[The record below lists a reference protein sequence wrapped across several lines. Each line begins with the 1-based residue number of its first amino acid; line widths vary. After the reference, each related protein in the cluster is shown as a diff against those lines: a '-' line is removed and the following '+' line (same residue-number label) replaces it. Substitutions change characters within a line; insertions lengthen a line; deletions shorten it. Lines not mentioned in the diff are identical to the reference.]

1 MSTTADLAN
10 PHALA
15 TIVEASAKRT
25 IVASQDI
32 LDERGV
38 KLWSRDQPVSETL
51 QQRLLERKLKQPLE
65 ACLRAA
71 DGVTAFELHQSVKAF
86 LESDHAIGR
95 AIQPWSKRLMEEVT
109 HVPVHSVPQLLLTAA
124 QASKPQVFEHAV
136 RGMALAGAMSAS
148 TGSDKYQMRLALL
161 GGLLHDLGEMYVDP
175 QYLDTKQ
182 PLDAAGYRHLAV
194 HPRVGAMLLSRLTD
208 YPPALIRAIGEHHER
223 GDGSGYP
230 GRLMGDSLSSL
241 GKLLAVVETTLGIAS
256 SSTKAPWTHTSF
268 ALRMIPGEYDNNW
281 IGFASAAARQSK
293 EDLDAITSQGT
304 ASGSTADQL
313 AAVNKRLDSAEQ
325 QASDI
330 ESAANSD
337 TVRRIS
343 TRAIHLLRRLRTG
356 WNAMGLWAMAEENA
370 PPEARFEWH
379 MACRELTYRLRFI
392 RRECLW
398 AENELNAEDGL
409 VLEMLWSCLEEP
421 LTA

>member
-1 MSTTADLAN
+1 MSTADLAN

-38 KLWSRDQPVSETL
+38 KLWSRDQPVSESL

-65 ACLRAA
+65 ACLRAS
-71 DGVTAFELHQSVKAF
+71 DGVTPFELHEALKAF
-86 LESDHAIGR
+86 FESDHAISR
-95 AIQPWSKRLMEEVT
+95 ALKPWSGTILDEVK
-109 HVPVHSVPQLLLTAA
+109 HVPLHSVPQLLLTAA

-148 TGSDKYQMRLALL
+148 TRADKYQLRLALL

-182 PLDAAGYRHLAV
+182 PLDAQGYRHLAV
-194 HPRVGAMLLSRLTD
+194 HPKVGAMLLTRLTD
-208 YPPALIRAIGEHHER
+208 YPAALTRAITEHHER

-230 GRLMGDSLSSL
+230 ARLMSDGLSPM
-241 GKLLAVVETTLGIAS
+241 GKLLSVMETTLGIAS
-256 SSTKAPWTHTSF
+256 YSKAPWTHASF
-268 ALRMIPGEYDNNW
+268 ALRMIPGEYDGAW
-281 IGFASAAARQSK
+281 ISFVAEAARQAQ
-293 EDLDAITSQGT
+293 EDLSVVTNNGAG
-304 ASGSTADQL
+304 GNGGNLGDQL
-313 AAVNKRLDSAEQ
+313 AAVNKRLDDAEQ

-330 ESAANSD
+330 HTAAASD
-337 TVRRIS
+337 TVKRIS
-343 TRAIHLLRRLRTG
+343 ERAVHLLRRLRTG
-356 WNAMGLWAMAEENA
+356 WNAMGMWAIADADA
-370 PPEARFEWH
+370 PVEARFEWT
-379 MACRELTYRLRFI
+379 MACRELAYRLRFI

-398 AENELNAEDGL
+398 AEGELPPDDGL
-409 VLEMLWSCLEEP
+409 VLEMLWSCLEQP
-421 LTA
+421 LV

>member
-1 MSTTADLAN
+1 MSTADQAN

-38 KLWSRDQPVSETL
+38 KLWSRDQPVSESL

-71 DGVTAFELHQSVKAF
+71 DGVTAFELHQAVEVF
-86 LESDHAIGR
+86 LASDHAIAR
-95 AIQPWSKRLMEEVT
+95 AIQPWASRLVEEVT

-148 TGSDKYQMRLALL
+148 QGSDKYQMRLALL
-161 GGLLHDLGEMYVDP
+161 GGLLHDIGEMYVDP

-182 PLDAAGYRHLAV
+182 PLDANGYRHLAV
-194 HPRVGAMLLSRLTD
+194 HPKVGSMLLSRLTD
-208 YPPALIRAIGEHHER
+208 YPAALTRAIGEHHER

-256 SSTKAPWTHTSF
+256 FSKAPWTHASF
-268 ALRMIPGEYDNNW
+268 ALRMIPGEYDGNW
-281 IGFASAAARQSK
+281 VGFATAAARQAK
-293 EDLDAITSQGT
+293 EDLEAATVQQGP
-304 ASGSTADQL
+304 STAEQL
-313 AAVNKRLDSAEQ
+313 EAVNKRLDKAEQ
-325 QASDI
+325 QANDI
-330 ESAANSD
+330 ESSANSD
-337 TVRRIS
+337 TVKRIS

-356 WNAMGLWAMAEENA
+356 WNAMGLWSMAEA
-370 PPEARFEWH
+370 DASPETRFEWH
-379 MACRELTYRLRFI
+379 MACRELAYRLRFI

-398 AENELNAEDGL
+398 AEGTLDPGDGL
-409 VLEMLWSCLEEP
+409 VLEMLWGCLEEP
-421 LTA
+421 LI